1 MNHQKTASQQRSLHV
16 GCLAVRTSRLLAG
29 AVGIVLI
36 VAALMKATDM
46 ALFVRQIRD
55 YGIITHPLILMLGAW
70 GLILIE
76 CVFGTALLLFYR
88 PKIIIPITASLIL
101 IFIGV
106 NIWAWITGVTED
118 CGCFGTWIMRTP
130 GEALIEDLV
139 LLAALFFTWFGIR
152 NSRVPVSRTKI
163 WIVSGVCL
171 VGLVLPV
178 VISGVPSSW
187 ITAPQ
192 VYAIEAEF
200 KRLQIQGLEDIDL
213 KNGEYLIVLMLTDC
227 IHCQEIVFDL
237 NELGEQTDLFKIIAL
252 SPNDEKQRETF
263 IQTFNP
269 SYPIGHVDP
278 RSFLQLLGDSDVP
291 RIMRIRDGRVL
302 HIWDEVMPDGDFL
315 RQIL

>member
-1 MNHQKTASQQRSLHV
+1 MNLQKTASQQGSLR
-16 GCLAVRTSRLLAG
+16 GGWLSVRTSRLLAG

-46 ALFVRQIRD
+46 ALFVRQIKD
-55 YGIITHPLILMLGAW
+55 YGIITHPLFLMLGAW

-76 CVFGTALLLFYR
+76 CIFGTALLIFYR
-88 PKIIIPITASLIL
+88 PRITIPISASLFL

-106 NIWAWITGVTED
+106 NIWAWMTGVTED

-139 LLAALFFTWFGIR
+139 LLAALFLTGLGIR
-152 NSRVPVSRTKI
+152 RSRIPVSRAKLG
-163 WIVSGVCL
+163 IVSGMCL
-171 VGLVLPV
+171 VGLVLPI

-187 ITAPQ
+187 VMAPHM
-192 VYAIEAEF
+192 YAIEAEL
-200 KRLQIQGLEDIDL
+200 KQLRVQGLEDIDL

-227 IHCQEIVFDL
+227 IHCQEIVLDL

-252 SPNDEKQRETF
+252 SPNDKKQREIF

-269 SYPIGHVDP
+269 SYPIGQIDP
-278 RSFLQLLGDSDVP
+278 RAFLQLLGDSDVP
-291 RIMRIRDGRVL
+291 RIMLIKNGRL
-302 HIWDEVMPDGDFL
+302 LYIWDEEMPNRYFL